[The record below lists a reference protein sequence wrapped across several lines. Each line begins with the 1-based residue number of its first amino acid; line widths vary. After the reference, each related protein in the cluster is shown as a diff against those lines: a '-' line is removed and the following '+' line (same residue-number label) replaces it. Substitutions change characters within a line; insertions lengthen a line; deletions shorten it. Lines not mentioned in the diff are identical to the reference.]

1 MPCPRHS
8 LKLRLAKKMQ
18 NYTKSISDK
27 RIYRSDSFINS
38 NNITIESIPSFPNQ
52 IDRNKTHTH
61 TRSPNPARQH
71 RISTA

>member
-8 LKLRLAKKMQ
+8 LKLRLVKKMQ